1 MLAKRDL
8 AVMLLSAFAVYYSL
22 QHDGVITF
30 NRSWHLPT
38 DDGVGDRGDPVTH
51 RGIDDHPPVPVF
63 FDLNGDGEKEI
74 IVASR
79 GPEIRIVAPP
89 NGGGGGGGSGGGGSK
104 GNSPGNGAP
113 SASEG
118 DVFAAVKTMVGR
130 RAERQRSGGALS
142 ERVSFSF
149 LVSFFLLEKL
159 KGYTRAKNK

>member
-8 AVMLLSAFAVYYSL
+8 AVMLLSAFAVYYSM
-22 QHDGVITF
+22 QHDGLMTF
-30 NRSWHLPT
+30 NRSWHLTT
-38 DDGVGDRGDPVTH
+38 DDGIGDRGDPVTH

-89 NGGGGGGGSGGGGSK
+89 NGGGGGAGSGGGGSK
-104 GNSPGNGAP
+104 GGSSPGDGAP

-118 DVFAAVKTMVGR
+118 DVFAAVKTMVRR
-130 RAERQRSGGALS
+130 RAAARR
-142 ERVSFSF
+142 RRTF
-149 LVSFFLLEKL
+149 
-159 KGYTRAKNK
+159 